1 VVDAR
6 FANLEHELC
15 RIPEVT
21 AARIVMNDEGRPAEV
36 HILASPD
43 KHAKQVVRDIQSVA
57 MASFGLDLDRRLI
70 SVVQLEGEKAN
81 GNDDR
86 RADGIDGI
94 DGPLPEPLE
103 MTDVPRPSL
112 RTIDEDDRDRVVV
125 EGVVTL
131 RSGVTAVA
139 EVALQQGDERVTG
152 RAEGTVASS
161 AILRVVAQATLD
173 GLRQLEPAALRVD
186 VETATVVRVGERSV
200 ALATVVLM
208 RPPHEEVMAG
218 AAVVRAAG
226 DHDAVARAVLHA
238 VNRRLGQLP

>member
-36 HILASPD
+36 HILASPE

-70 SVVQLEGEKAN
+70 SVVQLEGDKSN
-81 GNDDR
+81 GSGER
-86 RADGIDGI
+86 RGDGV
-94 DGPLPEPLE
+94 EASAAAVLE
-103 MTDVPRPSL
+103 GPRPL
-112 RTIDEDDRDRVVV
+112 ARPPEDDDRDRVVV

-139 EVALQQGDERVTG
+139 EVALQQGEERVTG

-186 VETATVVRVGERSV
+186 VETATVVRVGDRSI
-200 ALATVVLM
+200 ALATIVVM
-208 RPPHEEVMAG
+208 NPPYEEVMAG

>member
-1 VVDAR
+1 
-6 FANLEHELC
+6 
-15 RIPEVT
+15 
-21 AARIVMNDEGRPAEV
+21 MNDEGRPAEV

-70 SVVQLEGEKAN
+70 SVVQLEGEKTN
-81 GNDDR
+81 GNGDR
-86 RADGIDGI
+86 RADGN

-103 MTDVPRPSL
+103 MTDLPRRPSP

-200 ALATVVLM
+200 ALATVVVM